1 MKRALGLA
9 ALLLVVSG
17 HVGSPDIYFEGQAGP
32 YPIRVIVRSPGVVPG
47 LAQISVRILGG
58 EGGGAGRRG
67 GVRRVTVLPVRWDAG
82 TEGAPP
88 PDVAEPVPGDSALF
102 SAALWLMTFGSYSV
116 HVTVLGS
123 AGSGTAIVPVQAI
136 ATRRLELQRPLG
148 FALLGLGAFLFVGA
162 LTIIGAAVR
171 ESVLPPG
178 EIPDA
183 KRVRRARV
191 TVGAGTVVLA
201 AMLFLG
207 RTWWNGVD
215 AEYRENLYRPLESA
229 GSVRHTEG
237 DRRVFRLAIGDS
249 AWRSRRWTPLIPDHG
264 KLMHLFLVGD
274 GPPALTAF
282 AHLHPVA
289 LDSMAFDTPLPPVP
303 AGRYRVYADI
313 VHESGFVQTLT
324 DTVEL
329 PPPDTGG
336 GFRPGDPDDAWWT
349 GGGTGEALKDSL
361 TVAGRVVTLSDGST
375 MTWERGSEP
384 LVANGDAA
392 LHFVVRGPRGAP
404 AELEPYMGMT
414 GHTAVARE
422 DGAVFVHLH
431 PLGTIS
437 WAAQQ
442 VFLLRGPG
450 DTARGSVGKKLTEL
464 QQRREQEAVRSGA
477 QPGHP
482 LHRSERLPA
491 PSSFSFPYAFP
502 QPGRYRIWVQ
512 VKRSGKVLTGSFAA
526 EVR

>member
-1 MKRALGLA
+1 MKRVPPPLALA
-9 ALLLVVSG
+9 ALVLVLSA
-17 HVGSPDIYFEGQAGP
+17 HVGSPDTYFEGSAGP

-47 LAQISVRILGG
+47 LAQISVRILGS
-58 EGGGAGRRG
+58 EGGA

-88 PDVAEPVPGDSALF
+88 ADLADSVPGDPALY
-102 SAALWLMTFGSYSV
+102 SAALWLMTVGSYSV
-116 HVTVLGS
+116 HVAVEGT

-148 FALLGLGAFLFVGA
+148 FALLGLGAVLFIGA

-178 EIPDA
+178 EAPDPH
-183 KRVRRARV
+183 RVRRARI

-201 AMLFLG
+201 GLLFLG
-207 RTWWNGVD
+207 RAWWTGVD
-215 AEYRENLYRPLESA
+215 AEYRGNLYRPFHA
-229 GSVRHTEG
+229 TASVHSDG
-237 DRRVFRLAIGDS
+237 AAPAARRVLRLALDDS
-249 AWRSRRWTPLIPDHG
+249 AWLSRRWTPLVPDHG
-264 KLMHLFLVGD
+264 RLMHLFLVGD
-274 GPPALTAF
+274 GGLDAF
-282 AHLHPVA
+282 AHLHPVPI
-289 LDSMAFDTPLPPVP
+289 DSNTFDTPLPPLPQLP

-313 VHESGFVQTLT
+313 VHESGFAQTLT

-329 PPPDTGG
+329 PATEARGV
-336 GFRPGDPDDAWWT
+336 FRPGDPDDAWWT
-349 GGGTGEALKDSL
+349 ASETRD
-361 TVAGRVVTLSDGST
+361 TRDVVTLSDGST

-384 LVANGDAA
+384 LVANADAA
-392 LHFVVRGPRGAP
+392 LRFVVRGPRGEP

-414 GHTAVARE
+414 GHTAVTRE

-442 VFLLRGPG
+442 TFLLRGPE
-450 DTARGSVGKKLTEL
+450 DTVRGSVARKMAAL
-464 QQRREQEAVRSGA
+464 QGSGEQGPVRPAASLDHGPHRRG
-477 QPGHP
+477 P
-482 LHRSERLPA
+482 LSA
-491 PSSFSFPYAFP
+491 SSSLSFPYAFP

-512 VKRSGKVLTGSFAA
+512 VKRHGRILTGAFEA
-526 EVR
+526 EVS